1 MKIMILSLIVAALV
15 TIEFAQAQVFKCTF
29 PSGKVLFQDDA
40 CPSEAVQDALKI
52 KEMTPE
58 QRAESEARLR
68 QWQLEQDEKEF
79 QIKKAEQE
87 RQAENARLEEVEAL
101 KRSANAHEDL
111 AEIKRRE
118 LELLQ
123 QQPPVNIYQPYYPLA
138 IPYRENDWRH
148 HRKDHYDNKKYNKA
162 QVIDRNQN
170 RSVNQG
176 ITNDSVNI
184 ISRPRR

>member
-1 MKIMILSLIVAALV
+1 MKIILIALIVTVFV
-15 TIEFAQAQVFKCTF
+15 TIESAQAQVFKCTF
-29 PSGKVLFQDDA
+29 PSGKVHFQDDE
-40 CPSEAVQDALKI
+40 CPSEAQQDSLKI

-58 QRAESEARLR
+58 QRVESEARLR
-68 QWQLEQDEKEF
+68 QWQLEQDEKES

-87 RQAENARLEEVEAL
+87 RRAENARLEEIEAL
-101 KRSANAHEDL
+101 KRSANAQEDL
-111 AEIKRRE
+111 AETKRRE

-123 QQPPVNIYQPYYPLA
+123 QQPSVNIYQPYYPLA
-138 IPYRENDWRH
+138 VPYRENDWRN
-148 HRKDHYDNKKYNKA
+148 HRKDHYGDKKHNKA
-162 QVIDRNQN
+162 PVIDRNQN